1 MEFLEQQHGFVMQ
14 IMNFYEYH
22 LNKMKSIVLEKSSEI
37 AAKDEAI
44 YKLQTA
50 IGKKKKTIIFFI

>member
-37 AAKDEAI
+37 AAKDETI
-44 YKLQTA
+44 YKLQA
-50 IGKKKKTIIFFI
+50 ALGKKK